1 LEAYDHGMN
10 DRRSI
15 EPMRLAVKTGRT
27 FEILEDV
34 AIRFSFSHAY
44 IAFRPIGQ
52 YRASS
57 R

>member
-1 LEAYDHGMN
+1 
-10 DRRSI
+10 
-15 EPMRLAVKTGRT
+15 VKTGRT